1 MELLQYCVDN
11 TVQNAVY
18 VSSSEIYG
26 RKDNNNP
33 YQENEYGYIDVLN
46 PRSSQPISK
55 RVAETLCASYIA
67 EKNIAVFIVRPRH
80 IYGPTATRKDNRVS
94 TVFVYNAADG
104 KDIIMKSDGAQIRS
118 YCYMLDCA
126 SAILYVLLKGKKGE
140 AYNIANPNSIMSIRE
155 LIEYLAKV
163 GNVRS
168 KFELP
173 SQDEKKA
180 FNPMNNS

>member
-1 MELLQYCVDN
+1 
-11 TVQNAVY
+11 
-18 VSSSEIYG
+18 
-26 RKDNNNP
+26 
-33 YQENEYGYIDVLN
+33 
-46 PRSSQPISK
+46 
-55 RVAETLCASYIA
+55 
-67 EKNIAVFIVRPRH
+67 
-80 IYGPTATRKDNRVS
+80 
-94 TVFVYNAADG
+94 
-104 KDIIMKSDGAQIRS
+104 MKSDGAQIRS

-163 GNVRS
+163 GNDRL

-180 FNPMNNS
+180 FNPMNNSSLNSEKLCGLGWNGLFDAKFGLEHTVKIIKEVKI

>member
-1 MELLQYCVDN
+1 M
-11 TVQNAVY
+11 
-18 VSSSEIYG
+18 
-26 RKDNNNP
+26 
-33 YQENEYGYIDVLN
+33 
-46 PRSSQPISK
+46 
-55 RVAETLCASYIA
+55 
-67 EKNIAVFIVRPRH
+67 
-80 IYGPTATRKDNRVS
+80 
-94 TVFVYNAADG
+94 YNAADG

-163 GNVRS
+163 GNVRL

-173 SQDEKKA
+173 SQDEKKHLTR
-180 FNPMNNS
+180 